1 MLRRVKG
8 RRELRAPGASE
19 RKVVRRVSERGFTR
33 RRKMRGKRK
42 FHCTEKAILR
52 GERSEKERAKR
63 VVNFL
68 DEERLW

>member
-1 MLRRVKG
+1 
-8 RRELRAPGASE
+8 
-19 RKVVRRVSERGFTR
+19 
-33 RRKMRGKRK
+33 MRGKRK

-68 DEERLW
+68 VEERLWVSGSLFEYLGF